1 MPPPKTPIIG
11 RLRATPAPAAQPTPP
26 APEPPGKRQKGIASV
41 ETAIDLLRI
50 IEAAGQPIA
59 LKDIAAAGRLSTA
72 AAHHYLVSLVRTGLV
87 RQNPANSH
95 YELGQYALQLGLTA
109 LRGLDLVETASDA
122 LRQLRDQ
129 TGESCFFSV
138 WGSHGATIVKYLEGI
153 HAVTVEVRLGLVLPL
168 LGSATGA
175 VYLTWLPDA
184 ILKPMLDQEAGAT
197 PASRT
202 KQVRQI
208 RTQVRQDGMGLTQG
222 GLLPRI
228 AALASPVFRHDDELA
243 GVLTVLGWNDELD
256 LAPDGVPARILQQQA
271 RDVSARLGHLPSR
284 QLIERAATPAQTG

>member
-1 MPPPKTPIIG
+1 MPIPKAPITG
-11 RLRATPAPAAQPTPP
+11 RLRATPAQPSSP
-26 APEPPGKRQKGIASV
+26 APIAPEQENKRQKGIASV
-41 ETAIDLLRI
+41 ETAIELLRI

-59 LKDIAAAGRLSTA
+59 LKDIAAAAGQSTA

-87 RQNPANSH
+87 RQHPLTSQ

-109 LRGLDLVETASDA
+109 LRGLDLVETAGEA

-138 WGSHGATIVKYLEGI
+138 WGSHGATIVKYLEGS

-168 LGSATGA
+168 LGSATGS
-175 VYLTWLPDA
+175 VFLSWLPDA
-184 ILKPMLDQEAGAT
+184 TTKPTLEQETGTRAAGLSKQIEKVRA
-197 PASRT
+197 
-202 KQVRQI
+202 QVRKNGI
-208 RTQVRQDGMGLTQG
+208 GITQG

-228 AALASPVFRHDDELA
+228 AALACPVFRHDAELA

-256 LAPDGVPARILQQQA
+256 VSLDGEPARVLRQQA
-271 RDVSARLGHLPSR
+271 QDVSARLGYS
-284 QLIERAATPAQTG
+284 A

>member
-1 MPPPKTPIIG
+1 MAIPKTPIAG
-11 RLRATPAPAAQPTPP
+11 RLRATSARPSGPALVTP
-26 APEPPGKRQKGIASV
+26 EQENKRQKGIASV
-41 ETAIDLLRI
+41 ETAIELLRI

-59 LKDIAAAGRLSTA
+59 LKDIAAAAGQSTA

-87 RQNPANSH
+87 RQHPLTSQ

-109 LRGLDLVETASDA
+109 LRGLDLVETAGEA
-122 LRQLRDQ
+122 LQQLRDQ

-138 WGSHGATIVKYLEGI
+138 WGSHGATIVKYLEGV

-175 VYLTWLPDA
+175 VFLSWLSDT
-184 ILKPMLDQEAGAT
+184 ILMPTLEQETGTHIDKLAAQIEKE
-197 PASRT
+197 R
-202 KQVRQI
+202 KQVRKNGI
-208 RTQVRQDGMGLTQG
+208 GATRG

-228 AALASPVFRHDDELA
+228 AALACPVFRHDTELA

-256 LAPDGVPARILQQQA
+256 VSLEGEPAQALRQQA
-271 RDVSARLGHLPSR
+271 QEMSARLGYSS
-284 QLIERAATPAQTG
+284 